1 MPTLTIEY
9 TTEAERLDWERVIA
23 YKAEMKRLYATA
35 PYGTVLDACERFAL
49 AAGRKLIRDD
59 LATAFQAG
67 VDAQKK

>member
-1 MPTLTIEY
+1 M
-9 TTEAERLDWERVIA
+9 IA
-23 YKAEMKRLYATA
+23 YKAEMKRLCATA

-59 LATAFQAG
+59 LATAVQAG